1 MPMPARALFK
11 VNDRLSA
18 GEQTVAKNATEL
30 DLEIWEDR
38 SDGLIFFDTTG
49 NFTSCSGKM
58 QRLAGSID
66 ALREIL
72 AGSLWPR
79 TFAASGETVSISRE
93 VMPLGG
99 SAKSFDIRCVRTAG
113 GFMAAVAPAPRS
125 EQEVTDLLLDI
136 FSAHIL
142 ERRAISRH
150 LHGALTQD
158 LVALSLSLSG
168 MRDEGGL
175 GLSEAIGHV
184 ERCCRG
190 VRALSYVLAPPSF
203 LNSSLM
209 ETLAWYAG
217 VLRADA
223 GVDFE
228 MDVDPLREDPPEQI
242 KSLFFAAL
250 QNMAA
255 AAIWHPEGAKIRV
268 RLRSSGRQLSMQID
282 CACRPDEPVT
292 ESSLIRERARALGG
306 HTQLTVNSEAA
317 TLEISVPWSAAE

>member
-11 VNDRLSA
+11 LKDRLSA
-18 GEQTVAKNATEL
+18 GEQIVTKNATEL
-30 DLEIWEDR
+30 DLKIWEDR
-38 SDGLIFFDTTG
+38 SDGLIFFDAAG
-49 NFTSCSGKM
+49 NFTSCSAKM
-58 QRLAGSID
+58 QKLAGSVD
-66 ALREIL
+66 AVLEIL

-79 TFAASGETVSISRE
+79 TFAASGETIAIFRE

-99 SAKSFDIRCVRTAG
+99 GSQEVEIRCVRTTG
-113 GFMAAVAPAPRS
+113 GFVAAVARAPRS
-125 EQEVTDLLLDI
+125 EQEATDLLLDI

-175 GLSEAIGHV
+175 GLSEAIAHV

-228 MDVDPLREDPPEQI
+228 MDVDPLPEDPPEQI

-255 AAIWHPEGAKIRV
+255 AAIWRPQGAKIRV
-268 RLRSSGRQLSMQID
+268 LLRSSGQRLSMQID

-306 HTQLTVNSEAA
+306 YTQLTVNSEAA